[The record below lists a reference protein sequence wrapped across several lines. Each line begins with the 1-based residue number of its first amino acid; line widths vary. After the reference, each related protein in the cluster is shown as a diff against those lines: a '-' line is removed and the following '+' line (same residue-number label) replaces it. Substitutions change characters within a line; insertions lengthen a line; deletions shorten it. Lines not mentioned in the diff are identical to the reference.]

1 MQFEGKVA
9 VVTGGASGI
18 GRATALA
25 FAQEG
30 ARVVVAD
37 QDSEGGAETA
47 RMIMSHGGYALFA
60 TVDVT
65 QAHEVAMLVEQTV
78 AHYGRL
84 DIAFNNAGAAGVPG
98 LTHEQSEEEFER
110 LIGVNLKGIWLCMKH
125 EIPQMLNQGGG
136 VIVNTSSLLGLS
148 GDRNAAIY
156 AASKHGV
163 LGLTKSAAKEYITR
177 GIRINAICP
186 GTIRTPMLE
195 RSLGGDP
202 ESIPGFGDWIPAGRI
217 GTPEEVAAAVLWL
230 CSDGAAFVVG
240 HELQVDGGVLA

>member
-9 VVTGGASGI
+9 LVTGGASGI
-18 GRATALA
+18 GRAAALA

-37 QDSEGGAETA
+37 LDSAGGAETA
-47 RMIMSHGGYALFA
+47 RMIMSNSGYALFA

-65 QAHEVAMLVEQTV
+65 QAPDVAVLVEQTI
-78 AHYGRL
+78 AQYGRL
-84 DIAFNNAGAAGVPG
+84 DIAFNNAGVAGIPG

-110 LIGVNLKGIWLCMKH
+110 LIGVNLKGIWLCMKY
-125 EIPQMLNQGGG
+125 EIPQMLTQGGG

-163 LGLTKSAAKEYITR
+163 LGLTKSAAKEYIAR

-202 ESIPGFGDWIPAGRI
+202 DTVPGFGDWIPAGRI

-240 HELQVDGGVLA
+240 HALQVDGGVLA